1 MKKEIRHDQKIP
13 LKRFIIMSIFVVFL
27 MFLFSH
33 MVDISHNLSLF
44 NDINDIYVQKFSELL
59 GVVIVTMISWRF
71 ISLQ

>member
-13 LKRFIIMSIFVVFL
+13 LKRFIIMSIFIVFL

-33 MVDISHNLSLF
+33 MVDIFHKLSLF

-59 GVVIVTMISWRF
+59 GVIIVTMISWRF